1 MKQSGLYIHVPYC
14 RSKCI
19 YCDFYSGGAS
29 CADWQQLTKA
39 LLKELHIRRREL
51 KSSVATI
58 YIGGGTPSL
67 IPCDEFRHLV
77 NGITLEFG
85 GSIHISE
92 FTIEVNPEDVTE
104 DKCRVWRDCGVNR
117 VSMGCQSFVD
127 SELLA
132 VKRRHNSKSSID
144 AYGVLREYFDNIS
157 IDLMY
162 GLPGQSV
169 ESWRES
175 VSVAMDMRPEHL
187 SAYSLMFEE
196 GTDLSVLRDKGRL
209 NFPNEDECLAM
220 WRILSE
226 RLRKEGYCQYEIS
239 NYALPGKESVHNSR
253 YWYGNPYLGLGPSAH
268 SYDGIDIRRSNPN
281 DLKRYLSFYCADSPT
296 DAAVG
301 NSVFYEEEHLSKEE
315 LAEEMLITR
324 MRLAAG
330 MDTTEYEGRFGILD
344 KQRLINNA
352 RPFIDNGD
360 LIYDGVLLKLSHKGI
375 MVSDEIIL
383 ALSM

>member
-1 MKQSGLYIHVPYC
+1 M
-14 RSKCI
+14 
-19 YCDFYSGGAS
+19 
-29 CADWQQLTKA
+29 
-39 LLKELHIRRREL
+39 
-51 KSSVATI
+51 
-58 YIGGGTPSL
+58 
-67 IPCDEFRHLV
+67 
-77 NGITLEFG
+77 
-85 GSIHISE
+85 
-92 FTIEVNPEDVTE
+92 
-104 DKCRVWRDCGVNR
+104 
-117 VSMGCQSFVD
+117 
-127 SELLA
+127 
-132 VKRRHNSKSSID
+132 
-144 AYGVLREYFDNIS
+144 
-157 IDLMY
+157 
-162 GLPGQSV
+162 
-169 ESWRES
+169 
-175 VSVAMDMRPEHL
+175 
-187 SAYSLMFEE
+187 
-196 GTDLSVLRDKGRL
+196 
-209 NFPNEDECLAM
+209 
-220 WRILSE
+220 
-226 RLRKEGYCQYEIS
+226 
-239 NYALPGKESVHNSR
+239 HNSR

-296 DAAVG
+296 DTAVG